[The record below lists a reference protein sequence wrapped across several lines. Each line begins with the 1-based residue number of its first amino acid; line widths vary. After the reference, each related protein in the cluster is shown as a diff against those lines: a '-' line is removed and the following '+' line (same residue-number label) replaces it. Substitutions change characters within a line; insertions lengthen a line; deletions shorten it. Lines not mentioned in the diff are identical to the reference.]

1 MEASRLIDKKYWS
14 QFIQADYKDSVDE
27 SVQNQKAKIKHDGQK
42 FEDLVEDL
50 LNLEYGNITWER
62 TKTTHDGNKDFR
74 GFSAE
79 KKVWAISQ
87 SVSARNISRI
97 CARISPK
104 MKKRAS
110 SSWTKTAESL
120 SRRELF
126 RRNWKII

>member
-27 SVQNQKAKIKHDGQK
+27 NVQNQKAKIKHDGQK

-74 GFSAE
+74 GFSA
-79 KKVWAISQ
+79 
-87 SVSARNISRI
+87 
-97 CARISPK
+97 
-104 MKKRAS
+104 
-110 SSWTKTAESL
+110 
-120 SRRELF
+120 
-126 RRNWKII
+126 